1 MFVPNSFLTHLL
13 TKYFSFLALEFELI
27 KTATTFLLRY
37 QTKTQIL
44 LGSFNSNKSNS
55 TFSVYLFWD
64 RKFQPYKCCN
74 VCRYRSEN
82 RNDGVAECLWL
93 GQKIG
98 TMGLRNVC
106 RNRTENRNDV
116 VAECG
121 SAGRVRIQTKFCIR
135 VFWIR
140 LILEY

>member
-74 VCRYRSEN
+74 VCRYTVGQRIGTMGW
-82 RNDGVAECLWL
+82 RNVSGQVRKQERWGCGMFVAI
-93 GQKIG
+93 GPKIG
-98 TMGLRNVC
+98 TMWLRNADPLAVS
-106 RNRTENRNDV
+106 
-116 VAECG
+116 G
-121 SAGRVRIQTKFCIR
+121 SKQNLVSAYSG
-135 VFWIR
+135 
-140 LILEY
+140 YD

>member
-74 VCRYRSEN
+74 VCRYT
-82 RNDGVAECLWL
+82 V

-98 TMGLRNVC
+98 TMGWRNVC
-106 RNRTENRNDV
+106 RYRSENRNDV

-121 SAGRVRIQTKFCIR
+121 SAGRVRIQTKSCIR